1 MSTENAPV
9 TIDALM
15 ALVNRY
21 AEACDDLGTDLFAQ
35 DATKH
40 AALRAAAAG
49 AYAQIRAGIE
59 QYGLEMRAAVTGP
72 MDSHGRY
79 WVENRGKIIDALSE
93 AGLRLMSDKD
103 RFWIAPK
110 LPAA

>member
-1 MSTENAPV
+1 MTPTDTRMMV
-9 TIDALM
+9 DALM

-49 AYAQIRAGIE
+49 VYAQIRAAIE
-59 QYGLEMRAAVTGP
+59 QYGRER
-72 MDSHGRY
+72 
-79 WVENRGKIIDALSE
+79 E
-93 AGLRLMSDKD
+93 AGNR
-103 RFWIAPK
+103 
-110 LPAA
+110 